1 MLPYRH
7 IIFETIGELKD
18 MTEKNENSSE
28 IKNFCLSPGLFRL
41 DGGAMYGI
49 IPRPLWEKVSPPDA
63 LNRIDLDLRLWLIQT
78 SDKNILV
85 DTGIGDYHGDKFD
98 GRFDV
103 RQDKDPLTQ
112 TLASLGL
119 HPSDITDLVLSHLHF
134 DHVGGLTKEE
144 DGKLVNVFENATLH
158 IHKKH
163 WEYSKNPTQ
172 RDMGSFHYE
181 TFAPIVE
188 QCDKAHKVNW
198 LEGEDG
204 VILNL
209 CPGNDLNF
217 KCSHGHTPFL
227 AHPYS
232 DEFIYLA
239 DLIPTS
245 NHVSIP
251 WVMGYDISPGIT
263 TENKIAF
270 LDMIIEKDLKL
281 IFEHDTK
288 YWGAKVSKD
297 PKKGYYCSE
306 LFDKEASISQL

>member
-1 MLPYRH
+1 MS
-7 IIFETIGELKD
+7 
-18 MTEKNENSSE
+18 EKNKNSCE
-28 IKNFCLSPGLFRL
+28 IKNFCISPGLFRL

-49 IPRPLWEKVSPPDA
+49 IPRPLWEKVSPPDE

-78 SDKNILV
+78 ADKNILV

-98 GRFDV
+98 SRFDV
-103 RQDKDPLTQ
+103 RQKRDPLEE
-112 TLASLGL
+112 TLKALSL
-119 HPSDITDLVLSHLHF
+119 STKDITDLVISHLHF
-134 DHVGGLTKEE
+134 DHIGGLTKNV
-144 DGKLVNVFENATLH
+144 DDKLVSVFENATIHLH
-158 IHKKH
+158 SKH

-172 RDMGSFHYE
+172 RDAGSFHYD
-181 TFAPIVE
+181 TFAPIIDE
-188 QCDKAHKVNW
+188 ANKAGKINW
-198 LEGEDG
+198 LDGEEGTVLKISDDK
-204 VILNL
+204 NL
-209 CPGNDLNF
+209 YF

-227 AHPYS
+227 AHPYT

-263 TENKIAF
+263 TENKVEF

-288 YWGAKVSKD
+288 FWGAKVSKD

-306 LFDKEASISQL
+306 LFVKESPISQI